1 MFASDIKTCKHVS
14 ASLGSYVIPLR
25 GLTAA
30 EIKCESAS
38 GLSLD
43 FLACHS
49 GSVSEF
55 AIFSCV
61 KKTGLGFIFA
71 TLSAICYGTNPLGA
85 LHLYAQNYSPETVL
99 FYRFFTAAIL
109 LFVVVLAKGSHF
121 KISFREFLALVAFGF
136 LFVASSLTYYASF
149 KYMDA
154 GLASTLLF
162 LYPLE
167 VSVLMAIFFKER
179 IKTWTIAS
187 IAVSMAG
194 VALLYRGGD
203 GSTLSSV
210 GCLLV
215 FLSSISYAIYMVM
228 ANRINLQMGS
238 VKMTFYA
245 ICFCLC
251 FLLLYSV
258 TLGAGLPP
266 LFTQASSWGWGFMM
280 GLVPTVLSLIFMV
293 KAVKIIG
300 STPTAI
306 LGALE
311 PVTAVTIGVTVFGE
325 TLTTRIIAGIALI
338 LGSTMLVAV
347 KK

>member
-1 MFASDIKTCKHVS
+1 MKKNNFVMKGFAF
-14 ASLGSYVIPLR
+14 
-25 GLTAA
+25 AA
-30 EIKCESAS
+30 
-38 GLSLD
+38 
-43 FLACHS
+43 
-49 GSVSEF
+49 
-55 AIFSCV
+55 
-61 KKTGLGFIFA
+61 
-71 TLSAICYGTNPLGA
+71 LSAICYGTNPLGA

-99 FYRFFTAAIL
+99 FYRFFTAALL
-109 LFVVVLAKGSHF
+109 LFVVILAKGSHF
-121 KISFREFLALVAFGF
+121 KISFREFGALVAFGF
-136 LFVASSLTYYASF
+136 LFAVSSLTYYASF

-167 VSVLMAIFFKER
+167 VSVLMAVFFKEK
-179 IKTWTIAS
+179 IKTWTIVS

-203 GSTLSSV
+203 GVPLSTV
-210 GCLLV
+210 GLMLA
-215 FLSSISYAIYMVM
+215 FASSISYAIYMVM
-228 ANRINLQMGS
+228 ANRIKLQMGS

-245 ICFCLC
+245 ICFCLV

-258 TLGAGLPP
+258 TLGSGLPP
-266 LFTQASSWGWGFMM
+266 LFTQASSWGWGFML

-311 PVTAVTIGVTVFGE
+311 PVTAVTIGVLVFGE
-325 TLTTRIIAGIALI
+325 VLTGRLIVGILLI
-338 LGSTMLVAV
+338 LGSTVLIAA
-347 KK
+347 KRK

>member
-1 MFASDIKTCKHVS
+1 MPRTPRP
-14 ASLGSYVIPLR
+14 VIPAKA
-25 GLTAA
+25 G
-30 EIKCESAS
+30 
-38 GLSLD
+38 
-43 FLACHS
+43 
-49 GSVSEF
+49 
-55 AIFSCV
+55 
-61 KKTGLGFIFA
+61 IFA
-71 TLSAICYGTNPLGA
+71 FKGFAFAALSAICYGTNPLGA

-99 FYRFFTAAIL
+99 FYRFFTAALL
-109 LFVVVLAKGSHF
+109 LFVVILAKGSHF
-121 KISFREFLALVAFGF
+121 KISFREFGALVAFGF
-136 LFVASSLTYYASF
+136 FFAVSSLTYYASF

-167 VSVLMAIFFKER
+167 VSVLMAVFFKEK
-179 IKTWTIAS
+179 IKTWTIVS

-203 GSTLSSV
+203 GVPLSTV
-210 GCLLV
+210 GFMLV
-215 FLSSISYAIYMVM
+215 FASSISYAIYMVM
-228 ANRINLQMGS
+228 ANRIKLQMGS

-245 ICFCLC
+245 ICFCLV

-258 TLGAGLPP
+258 TLGSGLPP
-266 LFTQASSWGWGFMM
+266 VFTQASSWGWGFML

-311 PVTAVTIGVTVFGE
+311 PVTAVAIGVLVFGE
-325 TLTTRIIAGIALI
+325 ILTGRLIAGILLI
-338 LGSTMLVAV
+338 LGSTVLIAA
-347 KK
+347 KRK

>member
-1 MFASDIKTCKHVS
+1 MEKNNFVMKGFAF
-14 ASLGSYVIPLR
+14 
-25 GLTAA
+25 AA
-30 EIKCESAS
+30 
-38 GLSLD
+38 
-43 FLACHS
+43 
-49 GSVSEF
+49 
-55 AIFSCV
+55 
-61 KKTGLGFIFA
+61 
-71 TLSAICYGTNPLGA
+71 LSAICYGTNPLGA

-99 FYRFFTAAIL
+99 FYRFFTAALL
-109 LFVVVLAKGSHF
+109 LFVVILAKGSHF
-121 KISFREFLALVAFGF
+121 KISFREFGALVAFGF
-136 LFVASSLTYYASF
+136 LFAVSSLTYYASF

-167 VSVLMAIFFKER
+167 VSVLMAVFFKEK
-179 IKTWTIAS
+179 IKTWTIVS

-203 GSTLSSV
+203 GVPLSTV
-210 GCLLV
+210 GLMLA
-215 FLSSISYAIYMVM
+215 FASSISYAIYMVM
-228 ANRINLQMGS
+228 ANRIKLQMGS

-245 ICFCLC
+245 ICFCLV

-258 TLGAGLPP
+258 TLGSGLPP
-266 LFTQASSWGWGFMM
+266 VFTQASSWGWGFML

-311 PVTAVTIGVTVFGE
+311 PVTAVTIGVLVFGE
-325 TLTTRIIAGIALI
+325 VLTGRLIAGILLI
-338 LGSTMLVAV
+338 LGSTVLIAA
-347 KK
+347 KRK

>member
-1 MFASDIKTCKHVS
+1 M
-14 ASLGSYVIPLR
+14 
-25 GLTAA
+25 
-30 EIKCESAS
+30 
-38 GLSLD
+38 
-43 FLACHS
+43 
-49 GSVSEF
+49 
-55 AIFSCV
+55 
-61 KKTGLGFIFA
+61 
-71 TLSAICYGTNPLGA
+71 NPLGA

-109 LFVVVLAKGSHF
+109 LLVVILAKGSHF
-121 KISFREFLALVAFGF
+121 KISFREFGALVAFGF
-136 LFVASSLTYYASF
+136 LFAVSSLTYYASF

-167 VSVLMAIFFKER
+167 VSVMMAIFFKEK
-179 IKTWTIAS
+179 IKLWTVVS
-187 IAVSMAG
+187 IAVSMSG

-203 GSTLSSV
+203 GVPLSTAGLA
-210 GCLLV
+210 LV
-215 FLSSISYAIYMVM
+215 FASSLSYAIYMVM
-228 ANRINLQMGS
+228 ANRINLQMGA

-245 ICFCLC
+245 ICFCLV

-258 TLGAGLPP
+258 TLGSGLPP
-266 LFTQASSWGWGFMM
+266 LFTQSNSWGWGFML

-311 PVTAVTIGVTVFGE
+311 PVTAVAIGVLVFGE
-325 TLTTRIIAGIALI
+325 ILTGRLIAGIVLI
-338 LGSTMLVAV
+338 LGSTVLIAV
-347 KK
+347 KKGK

>member
-1 MFASDIKTCKHVS
+1 MPR
-14 ASLGSYVIPLR
+14 SLK
-25 GLTAA
+25 GLALAA
-30 EIKCESAS
+30 
-38 GLSLD
+38 
-43 FLACHS
+43 
-49 GSVSEF
+49 
-55 AIFSCV
+55 
-61 KKTGLGFIFA
+61 
-71 TLSAICYGTNPLGA
+71 LSAICYGTNPLGA

-99 FYRFFTAAIL
+99 FYRFLTAAIL

-121 KISFREFLALVAFGF
+121 KISFREFGALVAFGF
-136 LFVASSLTYYASF
+136 LFAVSSLTYYASF

-167 VSVLMAIFFKER
+167 VSVLMAVFFKEK
-179 IKTWTIAS
+179 IKRWTVIS
-187 IAVSMAG
+187 IAVSMSG

-203 GSTLSSV
+203 GGVPLSTAGLA
-210 GCLLV
+210 LV
-215 FLSSISYAIYMVM
+215 FASSISYAIYMVM
-228 ANRINLQMGS
+228 ANRINLQMGA

-251 FLLLYSV
+251 FLLLYSM
-258 TLGAGLPP
+258 TLGSGLPP
-266 LFTQASSWGWGFMM
+266 LFTQASSWGWGFML

-325 TLTTRIIAGIALI
+325 VLTGRLIAGILLI
-338 LGSTMLVAV
+338 LGSTVLIAV
-347 KK
+347 KKGK

>member
-1 MFASDIKTCKHVS
+1 MLRTPRP
-14 ASLGSYVIPLR
+14 VIPAKA
-25 GLTAA
+25 G
-30 EIKCESAS
+30 
-38 GLSLD
+38 
-43 FLACHS
+43 
-49 GSVSEF
+49 
-55 AIFSCV
+55 
-61 KKTGLGFIFA
+61 IFA
-71 TLSAICYGTNPLGA
+71 FKGFAFAALSAICYGTNPLGA

-99 FYRFFTAAIL
+99 FYRFFTAALL
-109 LFVVVLAKGSHF
+109 LFVVILAKGSHF
-121 KISFREFLALVAFGF
+121 KISFREFGALVAFGF
-136 LFVASSLTYYASF
+136 LFAVSSLTYYASF

-167 VSVLMAIFFKER
+167 VSVLMAVFFKEK
-179 IKTWTIAS
+179 IKTWTIVS

-203 GSTLSSV
+203 GVPLSTV
-210 GCLLV
+210 GFMLV
-215 FLSSISYAIYMVM
+215 FASSISYAIYMVM
-228 ANRINLQMGS
+228 ANRIKLQMGS

-245 ICFCLC
+245 ICFCLV

-258 TLGAGLPP
+258 TLGSGLPP
-266 LFTQASSWGWGFMM
+266 VFTQASSWGWGFML

-311 PVTAVTIGVTVFGE
+311 PVTAVTIGVLVFGE
-325 TLTTRIIAGIALI
+325 VLTGRLIAGILLI
-338 LGSTMLVAV
+338 LGSTVLIAA
-347 KK
+347 KRK

>member
-1 MFASDIKTCKHVS
+1 MPRTPRP
-14 ASLGSYVIPLR
+14 VIPATCGER
-25 GLTAA
+25 RRTKAG
-30 EIKCESAS
+30 
-38 GLSLD
+38 
-43 FLACHS
+43 
-49 GSVSEF
+49 
-55 AIFSCV
+55 
-61 KKTGLGFIFA
+61 IFA
-71 TLSAICYGTNPLGA
+71 FKGFAFAALSAICYGTNPLGA

-99 FYRFFTAAIL
+99 FYRFFTAALL
-109 LFVVVLAKGSHF
+109 LFVVILAKGSHF
-121 KISFREFLALVAFGF
+121 KISFREFGALVAFGF
-136 LFVASSLTYYASF
+136 LFAVSSLTYYASF

-167 VSVLMAIFFKER
+167 VSVLMAVFFKEK
-179 IKTWTIAS
+179 IKTWTIVS

-203 GSTLSSV
+203 GVPLSTV
-210 GCLLV
+210 GLMLA
-215 FLSSISYAIYMVM
+215 FASSISYAIYMVM
-228 ANRINLQMGS
+228 ANRIKLQMGA

-245 ICFCLC
+245 ICFCLV

-258 TLGAGLPP
+258 TLGSGLPP
-266 LFTQASSWGWGFMM
+266 VFSQASSWGWGFML

-311 PVTAVTIGVTVFGE
+311 PVTAVTIGVLVFGE
-325 TLTTRIIAGIALI
+325 VLTGRLIAGILLI
-338 LGSTMLVAV
+338 LGSTVLIAA
-347 KK
+347 KRK

>member
-1 MFASDIKTCKHVS
+1 MTCGERRRTK
-14 ASLGSYVIPLR
+14 AG
-25 GLTAA
+25 
-30 EIKCESAS
+30 
-38 GLSLD
+38 
-43 FLACHS
+43 
-49 GSVSEF
+49 
-55 AIFSCV
+55 
-61 KKTGLGFIFA
+61 IFA
-71 TLSAICYGTNPLGA
+71 FKGFAFAALSAICYGTNPLGA

-99 FYRFFTAAIL
+99 FYRFFTAALL
-109 LFVVVLAKGSHF
+109 LFVVILAKGSHF
-121 KISFREFLALVAFGF
+121 KISFREFGALVAFGF
-136 LFVASSLTYYASF
+136 LFAVSSLTYYASF

-167 VSVLMAIFFKER
+167 VSVLMAVFFKEK
-179 IKTWTIAS
+179 IKTWTIVS

-203 GSTLSSV
+203 GVPLSTV
-210 GCLLV
+210 GLMLA
-215 FLSSISYAIYMVM
+215 FASSISYAIYMVM
-228 ANRINLQMGS
+228 ANRIKLQMGS

-245 ICFCLC
+245 ICFCLV

-258 TLGAGLPP
+258 TLGSGLPP
-266 LFTQASSWGWGFMM
+266 LFTQASSWGWGFML

-311 PVTAVTIGVTVFGE
+311 PVTAVTIGVLVFGE
-325 TLTTRIIAGIALI
+325 VLTGRLIAGILLI
-338 LGSTMLVAV
+338 LGSTVLIAA
-347 KK
+347 KRK

>member
-1 MFASDIKTCKHVS
+1 M
-14 ASLGSYVIPLR
+14 
-25 GLTAA
+25 
-30 EIKCESAS
+30 
-38 GLSLD
+38 
-43 FLACHS
+43 
-49 GSVSEF
+49 
-55 AIFSCV
+55 
-61 KKTGLGFIFA
+61 
-71 TLSAICYGTNPLGA
+71 NPLGA

-109 LFVVVLAKGSHF
+109 LLVVILAKGSHF
-121 KISFREFLALVAFGF
+121 KISFREFGALVAFGF
-136 LFVASSLTYYASF
+136 LFAVSSLTYYASF

-167 VSVLMAIFFKER
+167 VSVLMAVFFKEK
-179 IKTWTIAS
+179 IKTWTIVS

-203 GSTLSSV
+203 GVPLSTV
-210 GCLLV
+210 GLMLA
-215 FLSSISYAIYMVM
+215 FASSISYAIYMVM
-228 ANRINLQMGS
+228 ANRIKLQMGS

-245 ICFCLC
+245 ICFCLV

-258 TLGAGLPP
+258 TLGSGLPP
-266 LFTQASSWGWGFMM
+266 LFTQASSWGWGFML

-311 PVTAVTIGVTVFGE
+311 PVTAVTIGVLVFGE
-325 TLTTRIIAGIALI
+325 VLTGRLIVGILLI
-338 LGSTMLVAV
+338 LGSTVLIAA
-347 KK
+347 KRK

>member
-1 MFASDIKTCKHVS
+1 
-14 ASLGSYVIPLR
+14 
-25 GLTAA
+25 
-30 EIKCESAS
+30 
-38 GLSLD
+38 
-43 FLACHS
+43 
-49 GSVSEF
+49 
-55 AIFSCV
+55 V

-109 LFVVVLAKGSHF
+109 LFAVVLAKGSHF
-121 KISFREFLALVAFGF
+121 KISFREVLALVAFGF
-136 LFVASSLTYYASF
+136 LFAVSSLTYYASF

-167 VSVLMAIFFKER
+167 VSVLMAIFFKEK
-179 IKTWTIAS
+179 IKAWTVIS
-187 IAVSMAG
+187 IAVSMSG
-194 VALLYRGGD
+194 VALLYRGSD
-203 GSTLSSV
+203 GTALSSV
-210 GCLLV
+210 GLALV
-215 FLSSISYAIYMVM
+215 FASSLSYAIYMVM
-228 ANRINLQMGS
+228 ANRINLQMGA

-245 ICFCLC
+245 ICFCLF

-258 TLGAGLPP
+258 TLGSGLPP
-266 LFTQASSWGWGFMM
+266 LFTQASSWGWGFML

-311 PVTAVTIGVTVFGE
+311 PVTAVTIGVTVFAE
-325 TLTTRIIAGIALI
+325 TLTTRIMAGIILI
-338 LGSTMLVAV
+338 LCSTILIAV

>member
-1 MFASDIKTCKHVS
+1 MFAFKGF
-14 ASLGSYVIPLR
+14 AF
-25 GLTAA
+25 AA
-30 EIKCESAS
+30 
-38 GLSLD
+38 
-43 FLACHS
+43 
-49 GSVSEF
+49 
-55 AIFSCV
+55 
-61 KKTGLGFIFA
+61 
-71 TLSAICYGTNPLGA
+71 LSAICYGTNPLGA

-99 FYRFFTAAIL
+99 FYRFFTAALL
-109 LFVVVLAKGSHF
+109 LFVVILAKGSHF
-121 KISFREFLALVAFGF
+121 KISFREFGALVAFGF
-136 LFVASSLTYYASF
+136 LFAVSSLTYYASF

-167 VSVLMAIFFKER
+167 VSVLMAVFFKEK
-179 IKTWTIAS
+179 IKTWTIVS

-203 GSTLSSV
+203 GVPLSTV
-210 GCLLV
+210 GLMLA
-215 FLSSISYAIYMVM
+215 FASSISYAIYMVM
-228 ANRINLQMGS
+228 ANRIKLQMGS

-245 ICFCLC
+245 ICFCLV

-258 TLGAGLPP
+258 TLGSGLPP
-266 LFTQASSWGWGFMM
+266 VFTQASSWGWGFML

-311 PVTAVTIGVTVFGE
+311 PVTAVTIGVLVFGE
-325 TLTTRIIAGIALI
+325 VLTGRLIAGILLI
-338 LGSTMLVAV
+338 LGSTVLIAA
-347 KK
+347 KRK